1 MGSPRAIST
10 AGKDERGRRRPSRL
24 QGGKKHTRPVMQK
37 HRFNVRLASR
47 RSSGGRKKL
56 VWTARKRETEIG
68 RGGSGVIKTVP
79 KDQFHSVIV

>member
-1 MGSPRAIST
+1 MGSPRASST

-47 RSSGGRKKL
+47 ISSGGRKKL
-56 VWTARKRETEIG
+56 VWTGRKRETESR
-68 RGGSGVIKTVP
+68 RGGSGVIKAAP
-79 KDQFHSVIV
+79 EDRFHSAIV